1 MFNRAKYYNKLYSV
15 DVSILPNDSDILD
28 VPSPIN
34 DEENEQLFP
43 LDPSTGQLTDLLS
56 QILHTENPL
65 LRDSL
70 MSKLE
75 TLPSSSSA
83 LANVDDATKIQL
95 LKPRSCQSLSE
106 MADFADYVS
115 SAIEQ
120 LNVVPQHVPETAV
133 PAPETSPVPAPETP
147 PEVQP

>member
-1 MFNRAKYYNKLYSV
+1 MFNRAKYYNELYSV
-15 DVSILPNDSDILD
+15 DVSIVPQDSDILA
-28 VPSPIN
+28 VPSPLN

-43 LDPSTGQLTDLLS
+43 QDPTTGQLADLLS
-56 QILHTENPL
+56 QVLQTENPL

-75 TLPSSSSA
+75 TLPSTSSA

-115 SAIEQ
+115 SALEQ
-120 LNVVPQHVPETAV
+120 LNVAPESAPEPSPE
-133 PAPETSPVPAPETP
+133 PAPESAPET
-147 PEVQP
+147 QS

>member
-1 MFNRAKYYNKLYSV
+1 MLMFNRAKRYNELYSV
-15 DVSILPNDSDILD
+15 DVSILPKDSDILN
-28 VPSPIN
+28 VPTPVN
-34 DEENEQLFP
+34 NEENEQLFP
-43 LDPSTGQLTDLLS
+43 QDPSTGQLSDLLS
-56 QILHTENPL
+56 QILQTENPL

-75 TLPSSSSA
+75 TLPSNSSA

-115 SAIEQ
+115 SALEQ
-120 LNVVPQHVPETAV
+120 LNVAPEPAPEPAPESAPETA
-133 PAPETSPVPAPETP
+133 PDIQS
-147 PEVQP
+147 

>member
-15 DVSILPNDSDILD
+15 DVSILPKDSDILD
-28 VPSPIN
+28 VPTPIN

-43 LDPSTGQLTDLLS
+43 QDPSTGQLSDLLS
-56 QILHTENPL
+56 QILQTENPL

-75 TLPSSSSA
+75 TLPSTSSS
-83 LANVDDATKIQL
+83 LVNVDDATKIQL

-115 SAIEQ
+115 SALEQ
-120 LNVVPQHVPETAV
+120 LNVVPNSSETATES
-133 PAPETSPVPAPETP
+133 ATETET
-147 PEVQP
+147 ETETQS

>member
-1 MFNRAKYYNKLYSV
+1 MFNRAEYYNKLYSV
-15 DVSILPNDSDILD
+15 DISILPKDSDILD
-28 VPSPIN
+28 VPTPIN

-43 LDPSTGQLTDLLS
+43 QDPTTGQLADLLS
-56 QILHTENPL
+56 QVLQTENPL

-75 TLPSSSSA
+75 TLPPNSSA

-115 SAIEQ
+115 SALEQ
-120 LNVVPQHVPETAV
+120 LNVDPNVPEQEPEQEPE
-133 PAPETSPVPAPETP
+133 PAPES
-147 PEVQP
+147 

>member
-1 MFNRAKYYNKLYSV
+1 MFNRAEYYQKLYSV
-15 DVSILPNDSDILD
+15 DTSILPKDSDILA
-28 VPSPIN
+28 VPSPL
-34 DEENEQLFP
+34 DVEENEQLFP
-43 LDPSTGQLTDLLS
+43 QDPSTGQLADLLS
-56 QILHTENPL
+56 QVLQTENPL

-75 TLPSSSSA
+75 TLPSNSSA

-115 SAIEQ
+115 SALEQ
-120 LNVVPQHVPETAV
+120 LNVAPEPA
-133 PAPETSPVPAPETP
+133 PAPEPSPAPE
-147 PEVQP
+147 PESQS

>member
-1 MFNRAKYYNKLYSV
+1 MFNRADYYKKLYSV
-15 DVSILPNDSDILD
+15 DVSILPQDSDILD
-28 VPSPIN
+28 VPTPIN

-43 LDPSTGQLTDLLS
+43 QDPTTGQLADLLS
-56 QILHTENPL
+56 QVLQTENPL

-75 TLPSSSSA
+75 TLPSNSSA

-115 SAIEQ
+115 SALEQ
-120 LNVVPQHVPETAV
+120 LNVAPNNPEPEPE
-133 PAPETSPVPAPETP
+133 PAPEPASEPAPEP
-147 PEVQP
+147 QS

>member
-1 MFNRAKYYNKLYSV
+1 MFNRAKYYNELYSV
-15 DVSILPNDSDILD
+15 DASILPKDSDILD
-28 VPSPIN
+28 VPTPVN

-43 LDPSTGQLTDLLS
+43 QDPTTGQLADLLS
-56 QILHTENPL
+56 QILQTENPL

-95 LKPRSCQSLSE
+95 RFLLPAFPDSLFPFIW
-106 MADFADYVS
+106 DFCS
-115 SAIEQ
+115 
-120 LNVVPQHVPETAV
+120 
-133 PAPETSPVPAPETP
+133 
-147 PEVQP
+147 

>member
-1 MFNRAKYYNKLYSV
+1 MVNRAIYYNKLYSV
-15 DVSILPNDSDILD
+15 DVSILPKDSDILA
-28 VPSPIN
+28 VPSPVN

-43 LDPSTGQLTDLLS
+43 QDPTTGQLADLLS
-56 QILHTENPL
+56 QVLQTENPL

-70 MSKLE
+70 LSKLE
-75 TLPSSSSA
+75 TLPSTSPA

-115 SAIEQ
+115 SALEQ
-120 LNVVPQHVPETAV
+120 LNVDPNTVTSEPESDPEPSTE
-133 PAPETSPVPAPETP
+133 PASGSDD
-147 PEVQP
+147 

>member
-1 MFNRAKYYNKLYSV
+1 MFNRAKYYNELYSV
-15 DVSILPNDSDILD
+15 DSSILPKDSDILD
-28 VPSPIN
+28 VPSPV
-34 DEENEQLFP
+34 DVEENEQLFP
-43 LDPSTGQLTDLLS
+43 QDPSTGQLADLLS
-56 QILHTENPL
+56 QVLQTENPL

-75 TLPSSSSA
+75 TLPSNSSA

-115 SAIEQ
+115 SALEQ
-120 LNVVPQHVPETAV
+120 LNVVPETAPDSSPETA
-133 PAPETSPVPAPETP
+133 PETASEP
-147 PEVQP
+147 

>member
-1 MFNRAKYYNKLYSV
+1 MFNRAVYYNKLYSV
-15 DVSILPNDSDILD
+15 DVSILPKDSDILD
-28 VPSPIN
+28 VPTPIN

-43 LDPSTGQLTDLLS
+43 QDPTTGQLADLLS
-56 QILHTENPL
+56 QVLQTENPL

-75 TLPSSSSA
+75 TLPPNSSA

-115 SAIEQ
+115 SALEQ
-120 LNVVPQHVPETAV
+120 LNVAPESA
-133 PAPETSPVPAPETP
+133 PAPETAPAPE
-147 PEVQP
+147 PEPQS

>member
-1 MFNRAKYYNKLYSV
+1 MFNRAMYYQKLYSV
-15 DVSILPNDSDILD
+15 DVSILPKDSDILD

-43 LDPSTGQLTDLLS
+43 QDPTTGQLVDLLS
-56 QILHTENPL
+56 QVLQTENPL

-75 TLPSSSSA
+75 TLPSNSSA

-115 SAIEQ
+115 SALEQ
-120 LNVVPQHVPETAV
+120 LNVVPEPVPE
-133 PAPETSPVPAPETP
+133 PAPEPASEPAP
-147 PEVQP
+147 

>member
-1 MFNRAKYYNKLYSV
+1 MFNRAKYYNELYSV
-15 DVSILPNDSDILD
+15 DVSILPKDSDILD

-43 LDPSTGQLTDLLS
+43 QDPTTGQLADLLS
-56 QILHTENPL
+56 QVLQTENPL

-75 TLPSSSSA
+75 TLPSNSSA
-83 LANVDDATKIQL
+83 LAGVDDVTKIQL

-115 SAIEQ
+115 SALEQ
-120 LNVVPQHVPETAV
+120 LNVAPEPAPSPE
-133 PAPETSPVPAPETP
+133 PAPEPAPS
-147 PEVQP
+147 PEPQS

>member
-15 DVSILPNDSDILD
+15 DTSILPQDSDILD
-28 VPSPIN
+28 VPTPVN

-43 LDPSTGQLTDLLS
+43 QDPTTGQLADLLS
-56 QILHTENPL
+56 QVLQTENPL

-75 TLPSSSSA
+75 TLPSTSSA

-106 MADFADYVS
+106 MADFADFVS
-115 SAIEQ
+115 SALEQ
-120 LNVVPQHVPETAV
+120 LNVAPEPSPAPESV
-133 PAPETSPVPAPETP
+133 PAPEPE
-147 PEVQP
+147 PEP

>member
-1 MFNRAKYYNKLYSV
+1 MFNRAKYYNELYSV
-15 DVSILPNDSDILD
+15 DTSILPKDSDILA

-43 LDPSTGQLTDLLS
+43 QDPTTGQLSDLLS
-56 QILHTENPL
+56 QVLQTENPL

-75 TLPSSSSA
+75 TLPSNSA
-83 LANVDDATKIQL
+83 ALSNVDDATKIQL

-106 MADFADYVS
+106 MADFANYVS
-115 SAIEQ
+115 SALEQ
-120 LNVVPQHVPETAV
+120 LNVDPNKPEPEPEPESEPEPEPQ
-133 PAPETSPVPAPETP
+133 S
-147 PEVQP
+147 